1 MPATFFIVR
10 SVIGP
15 HLREK
20 LEHWYAHDHL
30 PWALLVFKCEKAWRC
45 WSARDEGVHYAVY
58 RFTDKASCDA
68 ALGSPE
74 YKEMVAD
81 YDRARAYRARAML
94 SRWWMSATSSGATS
108 RSRHVSFWPIVS
120 FRAT

>member
-10 SVIGP
+10 SVVEP
-15 HLREK
+15 HLRESSSIGMPTTTCRG
-20 LEHWYAHDHL
+20 H
-30 PWALLVFKCEKAWRC
+30 VFKCEKAWRC
-45 WSARDEGVHYAVY
+45 WSAADASVHYAVY

-81 YDRARAYRARAML
+81 YDRAFPSVLRTRDVVTLVDERN
-94 SRWWMSATSSGATS
+94 
-108 RSRHVSFWPIVS
+108 V
-120 FRAT
+120 

>member
-1 MPATFFIVR
+1 MSATFFIVR
-10 SVIGP
+10 SVVEP

-20 LEHWYAHDHL
+20 LEHWYANDHL
-30 PWALLVFKCEKAWRC
+30 PWALRVFKCEKAWRC
-45 WSARDEGVHYAVY
+45 WSARDEGVHYAIY

-81 YDRARAYRARAML
+81 YDRAFPSVLRTRDVVTLADERN
-94 SRWWMSATSSGATS
+94 
-108 RSRHVSFWPIVS
+108 V
-120 FRAT
+120 

>member
-1 MPATFFIVR
+1 LLAGHCMPATFFIVR
-10 SVIGP
+10 SVVEP

-20 LEHWYAHDHL
+20 LEHWYANDHL
-30 PWALLVFKCEKAWRC
+30 PWALRVFKCEKAWRC
-45 WSARDEGVHYAVY
+45 WSATDAGVHYAVY

-81 YDRARAYRARAML
+81 YDRAFPSVLRTRDVVTLVDERN
-94 SRWWMSATSSGATS
+94 
-108 RSRHVSFWPIVS
+108 V
-120 FRAT
+120 

>member
-10 SVIGP
+10 SLVEP

-20 LEHWYAHDHL
+20 LEHWYANDHL
-30 PWALLVFKCEKAWRC
+30 PWALRVFKCEKAWRY

-74 YKEMVAD
+74 FKEKVAD
-81 YDRARAYRARAML
+81 YDHAFPRVIRTRDVVTLVDERN
-94 SRWWMSATSSGATS
+94 G
-108 RSRHVSFWPIVS
+108 
-120 FRAT
+120 

>member
-10 SVIGP
+10 SVVEP

-20 LEHWYAHDHL
+20 LEHWYANDHL
-30 PWALLVFKCEKAWRC
+30 PWALRVFKCEKAWRC
-45 WSARDEGVHYAVY
+45 WSARDEGVHYAIY

-74 YKEMVAD
+74 YKEWSPTTTAHS
-81 YDRARAYRARAML
+81 RAYCARAML
-94 SRWWMSATSSGATS
+94 LPWRTNATSSGAIG
-108 RSRHVSFWPIVS
+108 RI
-120 FRAT
+120 